1 VNVIRLHEAGDEL
14 VRLLID
20 TVASGASIGWVR
32 TPSREAALAFWQSVA
47 ASTARGERL
56 WWGLEHE
63 GRLLGSAQLLLD
75 QAENGQHRAEV
86 CKVMVH
92 PDARRQGIGEA
103 LMRTLETEA
112 RVLGKRLLVL
122 DTNTDS
128 AAQRLYTRL
137 GFELC
142 GVMPGYAEQADGS
155 LGASSWMFKRL

>member
-1 VNVIRLHEAGDEL
+1 MNVVRLHEAGDEL
-14 VRLLID
+14 ARLLVD
-20 TVASGASIGWVR
+20 TVAAGASIGWVR
-32 TPSREAALAFWQSVA
+32 TPSRSQALAFWQRVA
-47 ASTARGERL
+47 ASSARGERL
-56 WWGLEHE
+56 WWGFERE

-75 QAENGQHRAEV
+75 QPENGQHRAEV

-112 RVLGKRLLVL
+112 SALGKRLLVL

-142 GVMPGYAEQADGS
+142 GVMPAYAEQADGS
-155 LGASSWMFKRL
+155 LGATSWMFKRL